1 MTTSLYGTSY
11 SSIYAKELKNIRA
24 EQEVEEEHLE
34 AKKEQQKT
42 IGAGGMTVA
51 SYAGKAAKH
60 LASEK
65 LEEAAQ
71 FVFADKGVQS
81 IKKYEGIAGQSSE
94 IFGDVGKS
102 LFEGVE
108 KYTGLSFSGETV
120 QLTPEYIT
128 AGLESGAGVSELG
141 IGPSSDLFKSVSVTD
156 PATGAVTVTAPKI
169 GKAEPIM
176 ATIGKGDAAKQI
188 QVGTATLGKG
198 GEVTSEVL
206 KGGIKDAA
214 AGSATASAGSIAGK
228 AVAGLG
234 IATGGH
240 QAISGFQEEDYT
252 SAVAGTAKAVGSA
265 MLLSPPLAPV
275 GLVLTGV
282 GTLLDFV

>member
-24 EQEVEEEHLE
+24 EQEVEEERLE
-34 AKKEQQKT
+34 AKKEQQKV
-42 IGAGGMTVA
+42 IGAGGMSVA
-51 SYAGKAAKH
+51 AYAGKAAKH

-120 QLTPEYIT
+120 QLTPEYIK
-128 AGLESGAGVSELG
+128 AGIESGKGISLAELG
-141 IGPSSDLFKSVSVTD
+141 FDKVFEKGAEIGTKS
-156 PATGAVTVTAPKI
+156 AILTAEGTKI
-169 GKAEPIM
+169 GM
-176 ATIGKGDAAKQI
+176 ATLQEGGGVATKLTEKGIEEGVK
-188 QVGTATLGKG
+188 
-198 GEVTSEVL
+198 S
-206 KGGIKDAA
+206 
-214 AGSATASAGSIAGK
+214 SATASAGSIAGK

-234 IATGGH
+234 IATGGY

>member
-11 SSIYAKELKNIRA
+11 SSIYSKELKNIRA
-24 EQEVEEEHLE
+24 EQEAEEERLE
-34 AKKEQQKT
+34 AQKEGLKV
-42 IGAGGMTVA
+42 IGAGGMM
-51 SYAGKAAKH
+51 AGAYIGKGAKT
-60 LASEK
+60 LASKK

-71 FVFADKGVQS
+71 FVMDDKVQS
-81 IKKYEGIAGQSSE
+81 IKK
-94 IFGDVGKS
+94 
-102 LFEGVE
+102 FEGVAGE
-108 KYTGLSFSGETV
+108 TPEMFGKIGKDLFERSESYTGLRFSGEAT

-128 AGLESGAGVSELG
+128 AGLESGKGVAELG

-214 AGSATASAGSIAGK
+214 AGSATASAG
-228 AVAGLG
+228 
-234 IATGGH
+234 
-240 QAISGFQEEDYT
+240 
-252 SAVAGTAKAVGSA
+252 AVAGTAKAVGSA